1 MGDGYTERMNGTIIN
16 MLKTLN
22 ETEKSTS
29 KYYLSKLLFAC
40 NSKINKSI
48 GYSQFFLMFERSS
61 KLPIDSIF
69 DTINT
74 VLIKQS
80 VKQSQ

>member
-1 MGDGYTERMNGTIIN
+1 MSGTIIN
-16 MLKTLN
+16 MLETLN

-29 KYYLSKLLFAC
+29 KYYLSKLFFAY

-48 GYSQFFLMFERSS
+48 GYSQFFLMFKRSS
-61 KLPIDSIF
+61 KLLIDNIF

-80 VKQSQ
+80 AKQSQ

>member
-29 KYYLSKLLFAC
+29 KYYLSKLLFAY

-48 GYSQFFLMFERSS
+48 GY
-61 KLPIDSIF
+61 
-69 DTINT
+69 
-74 VLIKQS
+74 
-80 VKQSQ
+80 

>member
-1 MGDGYTERMNGTIIN
+1 MSGTIIN

-29 KYYLSKLLFAC
+29 KYYLSKLFFAYS
-40 NSKINKSI
+40 SKINKSI
-48 GYSQFFLMFERSS
+48 GYSQFFLMFKRSS
-61 KLPIDSIF
+61 KLLIDNIF

-80 VKQSQ
+80 AKQSQ